1 MKKLNFGEP
10 EKLEVTVQG
19 KINNLTY
26 PAWGTVEEMEA
37 KGEDLKPSDIKD
49 FLNNCGL
56 SQESFQLL
64 TFKQVQDIYTELLG
78 LKKN

>member
-19 KINNLTY
+19 KQNILTY
-26 PAWGTVEEMEA
+26 PAWGTVEAMES
-37 KGEDLKPSDIKD
+37 KGDDLKPADVKD

-56 SQESFQLL
+56 GEESFKLL